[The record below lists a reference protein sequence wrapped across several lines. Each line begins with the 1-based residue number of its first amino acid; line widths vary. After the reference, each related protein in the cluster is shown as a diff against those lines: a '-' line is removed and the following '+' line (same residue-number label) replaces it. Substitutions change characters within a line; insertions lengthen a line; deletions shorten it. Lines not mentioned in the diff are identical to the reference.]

1 MPVGRLPDAM
11 SDWKYDIDEVGDDAD
26 DGPDDAADPE
36 ANRDAAVETL
46 EPLEPGSPTVENA
59 FFVALGVGATLF
71 VFARVVMLV
80 G

>member
-1 MPVGRLPDAM
+1 M

-26 DGPDDAADPE
+26 DGPADTDPE
-36 ANRDAAVETL
+36 ADRDAAVETL